1 MKRWLAT
8 LVVIAGVLAG
18 LVVTLFVGLKMA
30 GMTGFFV
37 VPANGMAT
45 FINKGDR
52 VITEGLSVRSRLPD
66 RGDVIVFTTEGISSA
81 YMPPGPVFY
90 IKQRVVGLPG
100 DRLEFKGEVLHM
112 NDRPVSTYFDT
123 KDIHY
128 LPLMSLADGKVLTVP
143 AGHVFVMGD
152 NSGNSSDSRYWGPLP
167 VKNIR
172 QKYWFHVYR
181 APRAEAEPVP
191 VR

>member
-1 MKRWLAT
+1 MKRWLAN
-8 LVVIAGVLAG
+8 LAVIGGVLAG

-81 YMPPGPVFY
+81 YMPPGPPVFY
-90 IKQRVVGLPG
+90 IKRVVGLPG